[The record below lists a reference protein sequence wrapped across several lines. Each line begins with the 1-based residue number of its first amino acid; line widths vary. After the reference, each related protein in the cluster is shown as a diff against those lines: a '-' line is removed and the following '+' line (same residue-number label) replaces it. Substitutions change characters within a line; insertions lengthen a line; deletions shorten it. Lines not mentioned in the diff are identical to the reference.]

1 MDRVSKILILIIVPI
16 LIAMITLTIV
26 LVIELVTQPLSKEGI
41 QCLILLS
48 LAWLGVQIWLE
59 DIIEGKKIP
68 A

>member
-59 DIIEGKKIP
+59 DIIERKKIP

>member
-1 MDRVSKILILIIVPI
+1 MDRLSKILILSIVPI

-41 QCLILLS
+41 QCLILLP
-48 LAWLGVQIWLE
+48 LAWLGVLIWLE
-59 DIIEGKKIP
+59 DIIERKKIP